1 MRVFLSHSSADK
13 PLVETLARG
22 LAQRGIDP
30 WFDIWEMGPGDNLVA
45 RINEGLATA
54 DAGII
59 VLSEQS
65 SGSRWVEAELSNLIY
80 NRIEEGQLLLP
91 VKVADGSPVP
101 ELIKPL
107 LWISIE
113 DIDGIAAAL
122 LRRGRG
128 KPPVIPSE
136 QGKAHQVL
144 VNLSPAAQHQVAVSV
159 AIDDTTVAD
168 TTILLP
174 QRLRGPCWLPDPAG
188 DPGGLMLGALG
199 QALWE
204 LCFPAAAAG
213 AFVELLEG
221 AGSQVG
227 KRVEVAVATA
237 DSRLLALPFE
247 ALQLPDG
254 RPLVLLDTVTL
265 QRRLNGPSIQWQPL
279 AGPLKVLV
287 AVAAPDRGGAEAVL
301 LDYEREVSLIL
312 EALQPLR
319 RMADPLA
326 QVRLLEVGHPDQIRQ
341 ALQRDGYHVLHLSCH
356 GRPGELQL
364 ETEDGEALPCS
375 AADLLAALRQAGRP
389 LPLVVLNA
397 CHGASRADAPASL
410 AEALLRGGVPAVLA
424 MQTAISDRQAIALA
438 HSFYGHLA
446 ARELFLAS
454 QALAQAR
461 LEWQRRQRALDGPK
475 APAGYANAA
484 LLVAGSEQRLAD
496 FGLDQQPLK
505 VAPVHQLDGQG
516 VPQLAMD
523 ELIGRRSLMRETLRR
538 LRCAGN
544 GRVGVV
550 LTGIG
555 GVGKSAMAGR
565 LMWRLKEDGHI
576 LIVQVGRWN
585 LTELA
590 ALIGEQLRGCAD
602 PALSGLGARL
612 QEPISSEAVLFQRLR
627 QALAE
632 LPMLVV
638 LDDFEQNLTSPGGA
652 AFIDGAVAE
661 QLIRL
666 CEAMQGQQSKLLI
679 TSRHPLPEAALTA
692 LLAEQPLPPLSEG
705 ETGKLLLRLPAIER
719 LSPAEQL
726 TVRRVIGG
734 HPRMLEL
741 LDALLRHGQGRS
753 PAVSRRLAAL
763 QGSSPQAPGASP
775 LEAIDAALVLG
786 ARDVLLDE
794 LLALAREQGTEAVL
808 LQLAVSN
815 LPVSPRGLAWMLADG
830 AESGPAMQTVEAALN
845 QLAALSL
852 LYRSA
857 SDGSV
862 WVHRWNAEG
871 LAQRQERPALAERYG
886 RAGRYRIW
894 RIQNESLSSGEA
906 MGDVIEAVRNF
917 LAGEDFDAASSMAL
931 GVLQLLVQAQQS
943 VAVAALGSEVLETLP
958 IEHPNYAPIADQE
971 ARAFIA
977 LGQSAR
983 AFERYGTMLREQERK
998 AKAEPDRADYQ
1009 RDLSVSYNKMG
1020 DLYGALGQGEQAR
1033 DAYAKALAIRE
1044 RLAKAEPDR
1053 ADYQRDLSV
1062 SYNRMGDLYRALG
1075 QGEQARDA
1083 YAKALAIAERLAKA
1097 EPDRADYQVD
1107 LVISLVRIGM
1117 SEPPSQELLIQALN
1131 ILQQL
1136 EQEGRLAPEHSAK
1149 IGALQEIIDGFQY
1162 REVEN
1167 GGQG

>member
-1 MRVFLSHSSADK
+1 MRVFLSHSSSDK
-13 PLVETLARG
+13 PAVEALARG
-22 LAQRGIDP
+22 LAERGIDP
-30 WFDIWEMGPGDNLVA
+30 WFDQWEMGPGDDLVA
-45 RINEGLATA
+45 RINEGLAAA

-59 VLSEQS
+59 VLSEHT

-80 NRIEEGQLLLP
+80 NRIQEGQLLLP

-101 ELIKPL
+101 ELIKSL

-113 DIDGIAAAL
+113 DLDGIEAAL

-128 KPPVIPSE
+128 KPPVIPRDE
-136 QGKAHQVL
+136 GKAHQVL
-144 VNLSPAAQHQVAVSV
+144 VNLSPAALNQVNVVV
-159 AIDDTTVAD
+159 AIDGTTVAD
-168 TTILLP
+168 TTIALP
-174 QRLRGPCWLPDPAG
+174 QRLRGPAWLPDPAQ
-188 DPGGLMLGALG
+188 DPGATILRALG
-199 QALWE
+199 QVLWE

-213 AFVELLEG
+213 ALVQLLEG

-227 KRVEVAVATA
+227 HRVEVAVATA
-237 DSRLLALPFE
+237 DSSLLALPYE
-247 ALQLPDG
+247 ALVLPDG
-254 RPLVLLDTVTL
+254 RPLALLDTVTL
-265 QRRLNGPSIQWQPL
+265 QRRLNGPPIHWEPL

-287 AVAAPDRGGAEAVL
+287 AVAAPDQGGADAVL

-319 RMADPLA
+319 RLADPLA

-341 ALQRDGYHVLHLSCH
+341 ALQRDAYHVLHLSCH

-375 AADLLAALRQAGRP
+375 AAELLTALRQAGRP
-389 LPLVVLNA
+389 LPLVMLNA
-397 CHGASRADAPASL
+397 CHGATRAGAPASL
-410 AEALLRGGVPAVLA
+410 AEELVRGGVPAVLA
-424 MQTAISDRQAIALA
+424 MQTAISNRQAIALA
-438 HSFYGHLA
+438 HSFYRHLA
-446 ARELFLAS
+446 ARELFLPS

-461 LEWQRRQRALDGPK
+461 LEWERQQQAPGGPQ
-475 APAGYANAA
+475 APMGYANAA
-484 LLVAGSEQRLAD
+484 LVVGGSEQRLAD

-505 VAPVHQLDGQG
+505 VAPVHQMDGHG
-516 VPQLAMD
+516 VPQLAMG
-523 ELIGRRSLMRETLRR
+523 ELIGRRSLMRETLRL
-538 LRCAGN
+538 LRVSHD

-565 LMWRLKEDGHI
+565 LMQRLKEDGNR

-590 ALIGEQLRGCAD
+590 ALIGEELRGCAD
-602 PALSGLGARL
+602 PALSSLGARL

-638 LDDFEQNLTSPGGA
+638 LDDFEQNLTTPGGGTFNDA
-652 AFIDGAVAE
+652 AVAA

-666 CEAMQGQQSKLLI
+666 CEAMQGQNSRLLI
-679 TSRHPLPEAALTA
+679 TSRHPLPDPALPA
-692 LLAEQPLPPLSEG
+692 LLAEKALPPLSEG
-705 ETGKLLLRLPAIER
+705 ETGKLLLRLPAIEA
-719 LSPAEQL
+719 LTPIEQV
-726 TVRRVIGG
+726 TVWRVIGG

-763 QGSSPQAPGASP
+763 QGTSSSAPVVGSQA
-775 LEAIDAALVLG
+775 AIDAALVLG

-794 LLALAREQGTEAVL
+794 LVALGREQGTEAIL

-815 LPVSPRGLAWMLADG
+815 LPVTPQGLAWMLADG
-830 AESGPAMQTVEAALN
+830 AESGPAVQALETALK
-845 QLAALSL
+845 QLVALSL
-852 LYRSA
+852 VYRSP

-871 LAQRQERPALAERYG
+871 LARRQEKAALAERY
-886 RAGRYRIW
+886 RSAGRYRLW
-894 RIQNESLSSGEA
+894 RIENESHALSDG
-906 MGDVIEAVRNF
+906 IEAVRNF
-917 LAGEDFDAASSMAL
+917 LAGQDFDEAASTAL
-931 GVLQLLVQAQQS
+931 GVLKALVQGQQT
-943 VAVAALGSEVLETLP
+943 VAVSAFGSEVLETLP
-958 IEHPNYAPIADQE
+958 IEHPGYAPIADQE
-971 ARAFIA
+971 ARAFLA

-983 AFERYGTMLREQERK
+983 AFERYGAMQRELERK

-1020 DLYGALGQGEQAR
+1020 DLYRSLGQGEQAR
-1033 DAYAKALAIRE
+1033 EAYASSLSIRD

-1062 SYNRMGDLYRALG
+1062 SYERMGDLYRSLG
-1075 QGEQARDA
+1075 QGEQAREA
-1083 YAKALAIAERLAKA
+1083 YASSLAIR
-1097 EPDRADYQVD
+1097 
-1107 LVISLVRIGM
+1107 
-1117 SEPPSQELLIQALN
+1117 
-1131 ILQQL
+1131 
-1136 EQEGRLAPEHSAK
+1136 
-1149 IGALQEIIDGFQY
+1149 
-1162 REVEN
+1162 
-1167 GGQG
+1167 